1 MHVINDPPTAAQV
14 SVMIERM
21 NNLADD
27 VREMR
32 KSQDRIEQVVLTM
45 AGLKKDVEHMDQ
57 KIQHLFNVSSARTGE
72 VSQLDKRVTSLERWH
87 KIIGTAVLASTG
99 IIGWGVQ
106 RIEYLYQ
113 LETRVQILEMVA
125 NNHPQTERP
134 ARPSNLI
141 ESK

>member
-57 KIQHLFNVSSARTGE
+57 KIQHLFDVSSARSRE
-72 VSQLDKRVTSLERWH
+72 VSQLDKRITSLERWH

-113 LETRVQILEMVA
+113 LETRVQILEMVT

-134 ARPSNLI
+134 ARASNLI

>member
-1 MHVINDPPTAAQV
+1 
-14 SVMIERM
+14 MIERM

-45 AGLKKDVEHMDQ
+45 AGLKKDIEHMDQ
-57 KIQHLFNVSSARTGE
+57 KIQHLFTVSDIRSGE
-72 VSQLDKRVTSLERWH
+72 IVRIDKRISSLERWH

-99 IIGWGVQ
+99 VIGWGVQ

-113 LETRVQILEMVA
+113 LETRVQILEMVT
-125 NNHPQTERP
+125 NNYPQTERFT
-134 ARPSNLI
+134 RPQISTESN
-141 ESK
+141 